1 MNAKERERFKT
12 KVGEEIAELEQTLGE
27 LAEHTGPVEPDVAIG
42 RLSRLDTMLNQGI
55 TEASIA
61 KGRTRLRKLRA
72 ALERVDDDPE
82 FGICLECGEPIPM
95 ARLLAVPES
104 AVCVECAE

>member
-1 MNAKERERFKT
+1 MNKTERERFKAR
-12 KVGEEIAELEQTLGE
+12 VSEEIAELEQTLGD

-42 RLSRLDTMLNQGI
+42 RLSRLDTMLSQGI
-55 TEASIA
+55 NEASIA
-61 KGRTRLRKLRA
+61 KGRARLRKLKA

-82 FGICLECGEPIPM
+82 FGICLECGETIPM

-104 AVCVECAE
+104 AVCVQCAE